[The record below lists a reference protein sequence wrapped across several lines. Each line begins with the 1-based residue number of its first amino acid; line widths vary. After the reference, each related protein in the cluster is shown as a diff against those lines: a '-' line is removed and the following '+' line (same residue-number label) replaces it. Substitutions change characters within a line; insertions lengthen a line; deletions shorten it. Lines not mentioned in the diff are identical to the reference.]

1 MPVVAAAAA
10 AVFSSAVT
18 FATAVGTAALT
29 SVGLGSLATMGI
41 ASFTGSLT
49 IGAVVGAVSIGSTA
63 MSIFSMARKPKASA
77 GSPSPLAFKADP
89 NAFLSY
95 VAGGPVG
102 TGGNQVFG
110 QTSASKNK
118 YLTYVTAL
126 SAGGPV
132 HSVQPFKAN
141 DAVVTFNRDGGAGA
155 SGTYQNRMW
164 QKFALGAAVGA
175 AALTM
180 ANVTGNRDTP
190 GNNGGHP
197 YEWTPQHTLPSIAHS
212 MWTLLSDPD
221 KYPQL
226 PKPLWEVRGGPVYDP
241 RKDSTFPGGNGPQ
254 RWNDRNTWSTE
265 GNQNPFLQA
274 LTFGI
279 GHIFN
284 GVRLGGVGL
293 PITAID
299 VPSFVYAANVA
310 DANGW
315 KIAWVWHTGM
325 RKWDVLTTMMQAG
338 AGTPLVRGSKL
349 SCMVEAPRVSIGV
362 ITDEDIK
369 GAFSITGSANH
380 RERKNTIIPRCKSA
394 AHKWTVQPFGA
405 VTAQTYLDEDGDE
418 RPEEVEYESI
428 ADNGD
433 GGRQLRQIAAYD
445 LANMREGL
453 GGTLPLPMKFMKY
466 RAGDCLTVNAPST
479 LLNGQK
485 VIILKREVD
494 TKSRRVNLTVRS
506 ETDGKHDFALGRTA
520 NAPPSPNLTGVD
532 PTVVEPPA
540 PGAWVVEPGQTPGG
554 GGSEGGMPVVVIAP
568 ANPDPENPGGAHGD
582 DPAAT
587 NVVVRYRREGT
598 NPATG
603 EPWPWVQ
610 EEFPATAPKIEL
622 KGLAPLTTYEVEIAY
637 RVRGI
642 VGLWQPYGLVTT
654 QSLVAQNALALGNRD
669 AQAILDELDAIPGQI
684 NEAVANLNIAVAAID
699 AQINNPATGLL
710 VRVGAAE
717 TATDQL
723 AQRVQTTEQQIN
735 LPGTGLLARTGQ
747 LDTAVASLQTGKADA
762 SRLLLVEARATGEGA
777 LNNQATFATP
787 WADGVL
793 PPGWS
798 DWNAGAAN
806 TRDAGLESA
815 NGLRYVVP
823 AGHDR
828 GVVQNPSSTPSLG
841 GAKAGWYV
849 IEATARL
856 NSGSLLGAGI
866 LAQQLAGFA
875 DIGGQSLNLASEA
888 DINGVA
894 PGAGV
899 AGRTYRWSKLI
910 RFEDPAGQTMTGIQ
924 LYAMASWSGF
934 AAVPAAKDITFT
946 RALIRPASAAEID
959 VGRARNG
966 GADLSARFGSVETAT
981 ANLAAN
987 KADAT
992 RVQYL
997 EAGSE
1002 DVYLNRNPTF
1012 TLYENAAA
1020 TGFTTPDYWYAW
1032 GERVDDSHREPGYAG
1047 RWAWWS
1053 HNNKP
1058 GVTGDVGVSQDYN
1071 NNPRL
1076 AGMPAG
1082 YYVLELE
1089 LALDAGQLGGAGI
1102 YCYFAGG
1109 GANSTARIDCGVDPT
1124 VDGTVLGY
1132 GYAVASSRHS
1142 WRKLVKLENANGG
1155 NMVFH
1160 LMTDWDG
1167 FDGSGRPKVVR
1178 FQRAGIRR
1186 ATAQE
1191 VAAERADTNA
1201 GSALSRVGTVETA
1214 TAELKA
1220 NGSQG
1225 GNLLGNASLQTTTGW
1240 RLTPSNNVE
1249 AGLDRASSGINFP
1262 DANWRPEGGDNCLT
1276 THVNG
1281 EVAGW
1286 WCDWVSDDV
1295 PVEQL
1300 KTYEFGVRCGQHR
1313 TVTECYIGYTN
1324 GTDTGYTF
1332 ANLTDG
1338 TGRYA
1343 SEAYSGGRN
1352 LGGYGYFWGKVTIP
1366 AGFTRAFLIL
1376 RRGTSNPGQADSWS
1390 WFTHP
1395 FIRQIPGYQ
1404 TGPSAWDAG
1413 QGQWMLRASWR
1424 QGTAIPGA
1432 ETFISAESTN
1442 ANGRPTSSVGIGA
1455 QAFAVY
1461 NQIGENWLKALEVIG
1476 GNVVLTGGLQAGAF
1490 IRLGNGNGWPVA
1502 LRSVDFNLSDGEVC
1516 AFGTDLG
1523 NLPDLAFQGNN
1534 LAPLSAGETYALYA
1548 DGFTATG
1555 FTMRAKI
1562 NVPGVPSNQSHNADK
1577 AAVELGGYPGIQ
1589 MYLANKP
1596 LAQDGYYA
1604 ASVSGT
1610 QSHRI
1615 IPSGGGVEEYDNEDY
1630 AYIPLAVWT
1639 YNGSWTKQTTV
1650 TVVSVCDPD
1659 DYPSNGLSKPT
1670 TVTNYWSDQV
1680 GFTLGG
1686 SFTHIAVV
1694 RETPTQ
1700 GLTAGSL
1707 SNLGPVSWQA
1717 AGSASGT
1724 RSATPNGEKTRVTVR
1739 PK

>member
-102 TGGNQVFG
+102 VGGNQVFG

-141 DAVVTFNRDGGAGA
+141 DTEVTFGADGGAGA
-155 SGTYQNRMW
+155 LGTYNKRMW
-164 QKFALGAAVGA
+164 QKFGLGAAVGA

-197 YEWTPQHTLPSIAHS
+197 YEWTAQHTLPSIAHS

-394 AHKWTVQPFGA
+394 FHKWTVQPFGA

-485 VIILKREVD
+485 VVVLKREVD

-568 ANPDPENPGGAHGD
+568 ANPDPANPGGAHGD

-654 QSLVAQNALALGNRD
+654 QSLVAQNALALGNRE

-684 NEAVANLNIAVAAID
+684 NDAVSNLNIAVGAID

-735 LPGTGLLARTGQ
+735 QPGTGLLARTGQ
-747 LDTAVASLQTGKADA
+747 LDTAVANLQLGKADA

-787 WADGVL
+787 WDNGAV
-793 PPGWS
+793 PVGWS
-798 DWNAGAAN
+798 SWSSGELN
-806 TRDAGLESA
+806 TRVAGLESA
-815 NGLRYVVP
+815 NGLRYAVA
-823 AGHDR
+823 AGQDR
-828 GVVQNPSSTPSLG
+828 GVVQNPTSTPSLG
-841 GAKAGWYV
+841 GLSAGWYV
-849 IEATARL
+849 LEATVKL
-856 NSGSLLGAGI
+856 NSGSLRGAGL
-866 LAQQLAGFA
+866 LAQALSGTT
-875 DIGGQSLNLASEA
+875 DIGGQSVNFANDP
-888 DINGVA
+888 DIDGIVQ
-894 PGAGV
+894 GAGV
-899 AGRTYRWSKLI
+899 PGRTYRWSKLV
-910 RFEDPAGQTMTGIQ
+910 RMENWSGQTMNGVQ
-924 LYAMASWSGF
+924 FYAMGGWSAFDWGT
-934 AAVPAAKDITFT
+934 ARDVTFT

-959 VGRARNG
+959 VGRARSG

-992 RVQYL
+992 RVTYL

-1002 DVYLNRNPTF
+1002 DVYLTRNPTF
-1012 TLYENAAA
+1012 TLYDNAAT
-1020 TGFTTPDYWYAW
+1020 TGFTTPNFWYAW

-1058 GVTGDVGVSQDYN
+1058 GATGDVGMSQDFA

-1089 LALDAGQLGGAGI
+1089 LALDAGQLGGAGV
-1102 YCYFAGG
+1102 YCYFSGG
-1109 GANSTARIDCGVDPT
+1109 GANSTARIDCGVDKT

-1132 GYAVASSRHS
+1132 AYDVASSRHS

-1167 FDGSGRPKVVR
+1167 FDAAGRPKVIR

-1220 NGSQG
+1220 NGANG
-1225 GNLLGNASLQTTTGW
+1225 GNLIGNASLQSMAGW
-1240 RLTPSNNVE
+1240 RIVPFNLVE
-1249 AGLDRASSGINFP
+1249 AGLDRNATGINFP
-1262 DANWRPEGGDNCLT
+1262 DDNWHPAGENVLAC
-1276 THVNG
+1276 HVNG
-1281 EVAGW
+1281 NSPGW
-1286 WCDWVSDDV
+1286 YCDFVSDDV
-1295 PVEQL
+1295 AVEQT
-1300 KTYEFGVRCGQHR
+1300 KTYEFGVRVGQHR
-1313 TVTECYIGYTN
+1313 TVTECYIGFTN
-1324 GTDTGYTF
+1324 GTDTGYVP

-1343 SEAYSGGRN
+1343 GENYAGGQN

-1366 AGFTRAFLIL
+1366 AGYNRAFMIL
-1376 RRGTSNPGQADSWS
+1376 RRATSNPGQADSWS
-1390 WFTHP
+1390 WFTRP
-1395 FIRQIPGYQ
+1395 FIREIPAYQ

-1413 QGQWMLRASWR
+1413 MGTWLLRASWR
-1424 QGTAIPGA
+1424 QGTAVPGA

-1442 ANGRPTSSVGIGA
+1442 ASGRPTSSVAIGA
-1455 QAFAVY
+1455 QQFAVF
-1461 NQIGENWLKALEVIG
+1461 NQVGQNWLKALEVVG
-1476 GNVVLTGGLQAGAF
+1476 GNVLLTGGLQAGAF

-1502 LRSVDFNLSDGEVC
+1502 LRPVDFNLSDGEVC
-1516 AFGTDLG
+1516 SFGTDLSG
-1523 NLPDLAFQGNN
+1523 LPSLSFALNN
-1534 LAPLSAGETYALYA
+1534 LAPLNSGETYDVRAVNL
-1548 DGFTATG
+1548 TSTG
-1555 FTMRAKI
+1555 FTMSAKI
-1562 NVPGVPSNQSHNADK
+1562 SVPATPSAQNVTGPGY
-1577 AAVELGGYPGIQ
+1577 VESITYPGRTL
-1589 MYLANKP
+1589 YLDAKP
-1596 LAQDGYYA
+1596 NAADGTYLL
-1604 ASVSGT
+1604 SVNG
-1610 QSHRI
+1610 QQNHRI
-1615 IPSGGGVEEYDNEDY
+1615 IPSGGGVIIADNEDY
-1630 AYIPLAVWT
+1630 QTVELRLYA
-1639 YNGSWTKQTTV
+1639 YNGVWQEVGTLFAS
-1650 TVVSVCDPD
+1650 SISDPD
-1659 DYPSNGLSKPT
+1659 DYFGDNWRPVTVSESWYYQDTVTLPANTSHINVGRVGASNGL
-1670 TVTNYWSDQV
+1670 
-1680 GFTLGG
+1680 
-1686 SFTHIAVV
+1686 
-1694 RETPTQ
+1694 
-1700 GLTAGSL
+1700 AGSIYA
-1707 SNLGPVSWQA
+1707 LGPISWQSQGTG
-1717 AGSASGT
+1717 AGQ
-1724 RSATPNGEKTRVTVR
+1724 RSATPNGQKSKVTVR
-1739 PK
+1739 PQ